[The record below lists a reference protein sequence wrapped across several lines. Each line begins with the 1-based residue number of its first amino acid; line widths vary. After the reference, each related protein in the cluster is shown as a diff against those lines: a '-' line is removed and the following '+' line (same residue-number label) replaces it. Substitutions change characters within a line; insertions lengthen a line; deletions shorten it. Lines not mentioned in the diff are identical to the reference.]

1 MFDIGFSELFIV
13 AIVALMVL
21 GPERLP
27 RAARFTGL
35 WVRRARAQW
44 YSVKSELEREL
55 ADDDLKKSL
64 ARTRDELRDLGTE
77 LQNQGREL
85 HDDLR
90 REGQGI
96 EKSVKDAVAPVTRAA
111 TTGAAPALEHV
122 AGGNAGNG
130 PDGDAMTGAFDLE
143 PPPSAS
149 SDPEAEGA
157 EEAAAHPGPG
167 EVPAPALPAAKPAA
181 DADASGPRP

>member
-55 ADDDLKKSL
+55 ADDELKKSL
-64 ARTRDELRDLGTE
+64 ARTRDELRELGTE
-77 LQNQGREL
+77 LKNQGRDL

-96 EKSVKDAVAPVTRAA
+96 EKSVKHAEKSVKDAVAPVTRAA
-111 TTGAAPALEHV
+111 TTAAAPALAQETAAQDGGED
-122 AGGNAGNG
+122 AG
-130 PDGDAMTGAFDLE
+130 D
-143 PPPSAS
+143 
-149 SDPEAEGA
+149 
-157 EEAAAHPGPG
+157 
-167 EVPAPALPAAKPAA
+167 AA
-181 DADASGPRP
+181 DAGPVEDASDLARQPAASSRRQPGPRP

>member
-55 ADDDLKKSL
+55 ADDELKKSL
-64 ARTRDELRDLGTE
+64 ARTRDELRDLGAE

-96 EKSVKDAVAPVTRAA
+96 EKSVKHAEKSVKDAVAPVTRAA
-111 TTGAAPALEHV
+111 ATAATPALARDAAEQ
-122 AGGNAGNG
+122 
-130 PDGDAMTGAFDLE
+130 DGDAIPGDTPDAGPAEPVAGART
-143 PPPSAS
+143 P
-149 SDPEAEGA
+149 DPQ
-157 EEAAAHPGPG
+157 P
-167 EVPAPALPAAKPAA
+167 
-181 DADASGPRP
+181 